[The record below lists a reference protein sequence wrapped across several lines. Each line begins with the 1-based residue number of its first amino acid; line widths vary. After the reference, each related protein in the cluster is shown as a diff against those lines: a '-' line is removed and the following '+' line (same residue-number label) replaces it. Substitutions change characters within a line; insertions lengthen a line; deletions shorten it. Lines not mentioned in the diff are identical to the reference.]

1 MAKKEE
7 EKYTV
12 TLGLPTVGLIKHQA
26 VESLVGAIHLFDKV
40 NIVPR
45 LPVQQARTRIVEL
58 TDTTHLLFID
68 DDMVYSPEHVKYLFE
83 NADKD
88 IVCGLAYSRSA
99 KESRGVAMRWR
110 DDLGHF
116 VYDDRFQYGMTL
128 PNTVMRIDGGTLA
141 FTLIK
146 MSVFETL
153 GSKEF
158 SFGTNPTRGE
168 DVDFYER
175 VRKAGIAVFID
186 PRARVGHLTDRIL

>member
-1 MAKKEE
+1 MANE

-26 VESLVGAIHLFDKV
+26 VESLVGSIHLFDKV

-45 LPVQQARTRIVEL
+45 LPVQQARTRIVER

-68 DDMVYSPEHVKYLFE
+68 DDMVYSPEHIKYLFE

-88 IVCGLAYSRSA
+88 IVCGLAFSRTD
-99 KESRGVAMRWR
+99 KNSRGIAMKW
-110 DDLGHF
+110 DSDKNHF
-116 VYDDRFQYGMTL
+116 IFDSRFEYGKPL
-128 PNTVMRIDGGTLA
+128 PTELVRVDGGTTA

-146 MSVFETL
+146 MSVFDRL

-158 SFGTNPTRGE
+158 NFGTNPPRGE

-175 VRKAGIAVFID
+175 VRKAGIEVYLD